1 MIESNEVAR
10 DIREIK
16 WHQEAI
22 DSSMELLIKANR
34 EAILEEIME
43 FFGRSKRRAEVYLAI
58 NGKRTVSDI
67 VDLLV
72 MKSPNVSIELSK
84 LKEEGLIEIK
94 EITPDGTYIYRKRRV
109 DKILGISK
117 RLRKKFNIEF

>member
-1 MIESNEVAR
+1 MVESDEVAK

-34 EAILEEIME
+34 DAILAEIIK
-43 FFGRSKRRAEVYLAI
+43 FFGRSKRRAQVFLAV
-58 NGKRTVSDI
+58 NGERTVEDI
-67 VDLLV
+67 TELLN
-72 MKSPNVSIELSK
+72 MQKPNVSTELTR

-94 EITPDGTYIYRKRRV
+94 RITSEGYYVYKKRRV
-109 DKILGISK
+109 DKILRISQK
-117 RLRKKFNIEF
+117 LRKKFDID